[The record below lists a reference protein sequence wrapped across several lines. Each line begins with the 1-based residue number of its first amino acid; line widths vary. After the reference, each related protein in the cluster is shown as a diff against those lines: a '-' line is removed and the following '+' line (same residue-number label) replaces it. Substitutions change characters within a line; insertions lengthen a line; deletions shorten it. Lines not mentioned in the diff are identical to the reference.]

1 MWLIV
6 WLEQARPGLMHILRT
21 ETGRMM
27 RCCFCPFLLFFALSF
42 ALILLSFFCCPYF
55 VALTFWPCFSSWVMT
70 DRDWENDEVIF
81 FFNLFK
87 LTFVGCEDIASQ
99 LVSGQTSQRLF
110 SQFSPNFV
118 NFFLTFF
125 FQLTPAGCEDIASQ
139 LVSGQTGRQFKVILG
154 GGDQHFRQG

>member
-1 MWLIV
+1 MPENRVSSLLAWAQAEGKATGIVTTDRFKRQCSLNKIYLTVNMLSLDLIDS
-6 WLEQARPGLMHILRT
+6 L
-21 ETGRMM
+21 TGAS
-27 RCCFCPFLLFFALSF
+27 PAGTYAHS
-42 ALILLSFFCCPYF
+42 A
-55 VALTFWPCFSSWVMT
+55 

-87 LTFVGCEDIASQ
+87 LTFVGYEDIASQ

-139 LVSGQTGRQFKVILG
+139 LVNGQTGRQ
-154 GGDQHFRQG
+154 